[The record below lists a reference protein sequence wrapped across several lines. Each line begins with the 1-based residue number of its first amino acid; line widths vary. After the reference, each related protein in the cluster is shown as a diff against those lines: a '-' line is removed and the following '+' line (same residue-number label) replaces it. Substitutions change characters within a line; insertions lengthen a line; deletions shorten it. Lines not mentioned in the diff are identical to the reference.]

1 MKVTRQLTPALEVVV
16 AVQAIK
22 MAWEVL
28 GLLDRVLTGA
38 LTIIRPLAVAV
49 AVQLVQVEVLLLVAM
64 VALERLRLSQE
75 LL

>member
-16 AVQAIK
+16 VVQAIK

-38 LTIIRPLAVAV
+38 LTIIRPLVAEA
-49 AVQLVQVEVLLLVAM
+49 AVQLAQAEVLLLVAM
-64 VALERLRLSQE
+64 VALERLHLSQE